1 MPHRKHIADLDL
13 KIENLR
19 QAIEALRIRKG
30 SQSEMHRALA
40 EFARVKAER
49 LRLLLRQ
56 LNLGAERGLHEA
68 AKSRPSDREA
78 SAAQLSNAD

>member
-1 MPHRKHIADLDL
+1 MPYRKHIADLDL

-30 SQSEMHRALA
+30 SHSEMDRALA

-49 LRLLLRQ
+49 LRLMLRQ
-56 LNLGAERGLHEA
+56 VNFRSEHEA
-68 AKSRPSDREA
+68 ATSGLSDREA